1 MPVPRL
7 LVAVGTTLATA
18 LVLGPAAIG
27 ATSATGA
34 TGAAHAAV
42 TGSDSGGDPYFPLDG
57 NGGYQVEH
65 YTIRDDYRP
74 GSDRLTGST
83 VLEARATADLSAFH
97 LDLALTAD
105 SVRVDGVAARFSKP
119 NRHEL
124 RVVPATAVTAGDPF
138 RVVVRYH
145 GRPASV
151 VAAGQSPFSWTR
163 GEGVAVGQPQMGPW
177 WFAANETPADKA
189 TYDIVLRVPRGQ
201 EALSNGELVSR
212 EPVGDW
218 TRWTW
223 RMSQPMATYL
233 AFFAAGQFRVEQ
245 TTAAGRPVVY
255 GVSEKLGGTAR
266 AEAMALM
273 RRTPGVVSWLESEFG
288 PYPFTSTGGVVVGA
302 PLGYLLETQSRPV
315 YPYIGGTTARNVSL
329 VVHEQAHQW
338 FGDDV
343 AVTRWRDIWLNEGF
357 ATYAEWAWSE
367 HLGSRTVSE
376 RLRLAYDGRPRNA
389 PFWGLKVSDPGPARM
404 FDDVIYQR
412 GAMTLAALRQRVGD
426 ATFDAVARA
435 WVTRNAR
442 GHGTDA
448 EFRALAEELSGEELS
463 AFFAEWLDDTDRP
476 ADTEENGL
484 P

>member
-1 MPVPRL
+1 MPVPRSLASLGTVLVTVL
-7 LVAVGTTLATA
+7 L
-18 LVLGPAAIG
+18 LGPAL
-27 ATSATGA
+27 TGA
-34 TGAAHAAV
+34 TGASAHAAV

-74 GSDRLTGST
+74 GTDRLRGTT

-105 SVRVDGVAARFSKP
+105 SVRVDGEPARFAKP

-124 RVVPATAVTAGDPF
+124 RVVPAATVGAGDAF

-212 EPVGDW
+212 QAAGDW

-255 GVSEKLGGTAR
+255 GVSEQLGGTAR
-266 AEAMALM
+266 AEALALM
-273 RRTPGVVSWLESEFG
+273 RRTPTVVSWLESEFG
-288 PYPFTSTGGVVVGA
+288 PYPFTSVGGVVVAA

-315 YPYIGGTTARNVSL
+315 YPYIGGTTAGNVSL

-357 ATYAEWAWSE
+357 ATYAEWAWAE
-367 HLGSRTVSE
+367 HLGTRTVDA
-376 RLRLAYDGRPRNA
+376 RLRREYDGRPA
-389 PFWGLKVSDPGPARM
+389 SGSFWKLQVSNPGPARM
-404 FDDVIYQR
+404 FDDAVYQR
-412 GAMTLAALRQRVGD
+412 GAMTLAALRNRVGD
-426 ATFDAVARA
+426 AAFTTIART
-435 WVTRNAR
+435 WVSRNAR

-484 P
+484 A